1 MKRVCLVLRTCLLL
15 FAVTLVIVSVP
26 VVADHQRGSVRF
38 ELLETTIPAIHE
50 AYANDVITPEQLV
63 RMYLK
68 RISAYDKAGPAFK
81 GGSGMMPLN
90 SYIHVNPRAVQD
102 AHRNVGQRDS
112 AQRRDPRG
120 VRGQRH
126 QRGPRRHDAM
136 TEPLGDAVAI
146 AGRPG
151 TGIRLPAGREHH
163 LACV

>member
-1 MKRVCLVLRTCLLL
+1 MEARMKRVCLVLRTCLLL
-15 FAVTLVIVSVP
+15 FAVTFVIVSVP

-81 GGSGMMPLN
+81 GGSGMIPLN

-102 AHRNVGQRDS
+102 AHDDEGDNDADRGGHDGDS
-112 AQRRDPRG
+112 RARMRPLYG
-120 VRGQRH
+120 V
-126 QRGPRRHDAM
+126 PITLD
-136 TEPLGDAVAI
+136 TNID
-146 AGRPG
+146 
-151 TGIRLPAGREHH
+151 TDN
-163 LACV
+163 